1 MATGAPI
8 LAGLRERAEASD
20 RADPLASLRDEFL
33 FPQGPGG
40 DVAYLC
46 GNSLGLQPRATRAAL
61 LDELDDWQRLGVEG
75 HFHAR
80 NPWYSCHEPLAA
92 PLARLLG
99 ASPHEVAA
107 MGSLTSTLHALLI
120 SFYRPSGRRAK
131 IAVEEAAFP
140 SDRYALASHLRLHG
154 RDPDEALV
162 VLRPRPGEASLRT
175 EDVVETLR
183 RHGDELALVMLG
195 AVHYYTGQLHDM
207 ATITAAGR
215 ALGACVGWDLAH
227 AAGNVELQLHD
238 WDVDFAVGCS
248 YKYLNAGPGSVGI
261 AFVHDRHAMSPDLP
275 RLAGWWGND
284 PASRFAMPEAFQPAR
299 GAVGWQ
305 QSNAPVFA
313 MAPLR
318 VSLELFDRATMPA
331 LRKKSLALTDL
342 LAEGVQRLFDE
353 HQGVGELLTPSDPQ
367 ARGAQLSL
375 RLGGRA
381 DGLARALQAA
391 GVVADLR
398 RPDVIRVAPAPLY
411 CRFADVTRVL
421 QVVADFF
428 AADRR

>member
-1 MATGAPI
+1 MASRSKA
-8 LAGLRERAEASD
+8 LAALCERADACD
-20 RADPLASLRDEFL
+20 RDDSLAPLRAEFL

-61 LDELDDWQRLGVEG
+61 QGELDDWQRLGVEG

-80 NPWYSCHEPLAA
+80 NPWYSYHEPLAA
-92 PLARLLG
+92 PLGRLLG
-99 ASPHEVAA
+99 ASPLEVVA

-120 SFYRPSGRRAK
+120 SFYRPSGRRTK
-131 IAVEEAAFP
+131 IAMEEAAFP

-154 RDPDEALV
+154 QDPDAAAL
-162 VLRPRPGEASLRT
+162 VLRPRPGEAQLRT
-175 EDVVETLR
+175 EDVLATLR
-183 RHGDELALVMLG
+183 RHGDEVALIMLG

-207 ATITAAGR
+207 KAITAAGH
-215 ALGACVGWDLAH
+215 AIGACVGWDLAH

-238 WDVDFAVGCS
+238 WGVDFAVGCS
-248 YKYLNAGPGSVGI
+248 YKYLNSGPGSVGI
-261 AFVHDRHAMSPDLP
+261 AFVHDRHARAPELP

-284 PASRFAMPEAFQPAR
+284 AATRFAMPESFQPAA

-318 VSLELFDRATMPA
+318 VSLEVFDRATMPA
-331 LRKKSLALTDL
+331 LRRKSLALTGL
-342 LAEGVQRLFDE
+342 LAEGLQLLLDAHPGAFE
-353 HQGVGELLTPSDPQ
+353 ILTPADPA

-375 RLGGRA
+375 LLPGRA
-381 DGLARALQAA
+381 AGLAAALQAA

-411 CRFADVTRVL
+411 CRFADVARAL
-421 QVVADFF
+421 QVVADFL
-428 AADRR
+428 AAEGR